1 MPKNNLQDRDGSEI
15 KPVRLAQVKSWR
27 ALNAN
32 QMNLASTLWTM
43 KNKEIK
49 KKKKN
54 TSSSV
59 RERKSWKQEI
69 SLETVIVKDKKMT
82 KFYYQNIKNW

>member
-49 KKKKN
+49 KKKRTPAVQWEKEKAEN
-54 TSSSV
+54 
-59 RERKSWKQEI
+59 RKSVWR
-69 SLETVIVKDKKMT
+69 L
-82 KFYYQNIKNW
+82 